1 MFEYWSKTFFI
12 IPYLFN
18 NLEEIL
24 EWKTSEERITNRIVV
39 FLLYSFSIPS
49 SSSYSSLLFQK
60 AFGMSLSPELR
71 NLMQICLVG
80 HCFSLVMVITNVCFL
95 VQRNTILLF
104 KTHFSYFLFLFFF
117 FSLKITLVS
126 NSTSQVIQLLF
137 FIFFFY
143 TNFFR
148 DF

>member
-12 IPYLFN
+12 ISYLFN

-117 FSLKITLVS
+117 PENYVG
-126 NSTSQVIQLLF
+126 QQLNFLGYPVVVLYF
-137 FIFFFY
+137 FLLY
-143 TNFFR
+143 
-148 DF
+148 